1 MTDSSVLLPN
11 STAVSSDCLYNLKP
25 SAVRSR
31 SYRASIP
38 TSNKSTFNPGDTMI
52 FYVPGGRKGNFL
64 DCTQSYIRYTVKN
77 NDATAN
83 NTIIFDGCGAS
94 IINRLDTFHGSNL
107 LESVQQY
114 NALYNYI
121 LDFQMNIGARQGL
134 ATMYGMDQT
143 NTVSNVRTG
152 VNIPIGNSATV
163 CMPLL
168 SGVVGLG
175 IDKMLPIGQ
184 LIDDIRLEITLESNL
199 QGMVWTSTTTTTNWT
214 VVSAELE
221 LCIVELSDEGQNMVN
236 SVSSPDRPL
245 YLHGQ
250 SYRHYTSNLPATSQ
264 GGYST
269 LVPARFASL
278 KSLVLLPRRNTEV
291 IGATSYSM
299 GSRVNPCLSTYWW
312 RVGAS
317 IIPNKVITLDNANS
331 TGGFAEAFAETI
343 KSWHGLNSYYVSTSV
358 IGQYYNTCDSTG
370 GGFAN
375 TPVQAISTGANSY
388 KNGFAIG
395 QELESFANRGDV
407 LLCGLNTLSSQVF
420 FEANLNTA
428 VGAVSYVL
436 DFYALYDHILVLENG
451 ILSVRF

>member
-52 FYVPGGRKGNFL
+52 FYVPGGRKGTFL

-77 NDATAN
+77 NDATSG

-114 NALYNYI
+114 NALYNYM

-143 NTVSNVRTG
+143 NTVSNIRTG
-152 VNIPIGNSATV
+152 VSIPIGNSATV

-199 QGMVWTSTTTTTNWT
+199 QGMVWTSTTTNVSWT

-236 SVSSPDRPL
+236 SV
-245 YLHGQ
+245 
-250 SYRHYTSNLPATSQ
+250 
-264 GGYST
+264 
-269 LVPARFASL
+269 
-278 KSLVLLPRRNTEV
+278 V
-291 IGATSYSM
+291 IS
-299 GSRVNPCLSTYWW
+299 
-312 RVGAS
+312 
-317 IIPNKVITLDNANS
+317 
-331 TGGFAEAFAETI
+331 
-343 KSWHGLNSYYVSTSV
+343 
-358 IGQYYNTCDSTG
+358 
-370 GGFAN
+370 
-375 TPVQAISTGANSY
+375 
-388 KNGFAIG
+388 
-395 QELESFANRGDV
+395 
-407 LLCGLNTLSSQVF
+407 
-420 FEANLNTA
+420 
-428 VGAVSYVL
+428 
-436 DFYALYDHILVLENG
+436 
-451 ILSVRF
+451 